1 MSTPTVLIRFGADF
15 SVLETSPE
23 LEQMVD
29 RPARI
34 VACKTDPDA
43 AYCLIASAPNGKD
56 EIREALEQNRWRR
69 KAAARALGISRT
81 TLWRKMRDA
90 GLTDGVRPGPHE
102 VE

>member
-1 MSTPTVLIRFGADF
+1 MSNPTVLIRFGADF
-15 SVLETSPE
+15 SILETSPE
-23 LEQMVD
+23 LVQMVD
-29 RPARI
+29 KPARI

-43 AYCLIASAPNGKD
+43 AYCLVTSAPNGND
-56 EIREALEQNRWRR
+56 AIREALEQNRWRR

-90 GLTDGVRPGPHE
+90 GLTSVSPSSHE

>member
-29 RPARI
+29 KPARI
-34 VACKTDPDA
+34 VACNTDPNV
-43 AYCLIASAPNGKD
+43 AYCLVANVPNGED
-56 EIREALEQNRWRR
+56 NIRVALEQNRWRR
-69 KAAARALGISRT
+69 KATAQALGISRT

-90 GLTDGVRPGPHE
+90 GLR
-102 VE
+102 

>member
-1 MSTPTVLIRFGADF
+1 MNTPTVLIRFSADF
-15 SVLETSPE
+15 RVLETSPE

-29 RPARI
+29 KPARI
-34 VACKTDPDA
+34 VACDDPNV
-43 AYCLIASAPNGKD
+43 AYCLIASAPNGNN

-90 GLTDGVRPGPHE
+90 GLTNGE
-102 VE
+102 